1 MKFGVTAHVLDS
13 NRDFEKVPHF
23 ANLLSREACSFECV
37 RHGKEVVCVAS
48 IDAAPTEVVGEPRGL
63 CAFHEFLQA
72 AKVFAIRLLCGA
84 EIHGDAVLYDFVLVE
99 DLIQNVRSEERRVGK
114 ECRSRWS
121 PYH

>member
-48 IDAAPTEVVGEPRGL
+48 IDAAPTEVVGEPRAL
-63 CAFHEFLQA
+63 RAFHEFLQA
-72 AKVFAIRLLCGA
+72 PTVFAIRLLSRAGTYA
-84 EIHGDAVLYDFVLVE
+84 DAVLYYVVLCE
-99 DLIQNVRSEERRVGK
+99 
-114 ECRSRWS
+114 
-121 PYH
+121 